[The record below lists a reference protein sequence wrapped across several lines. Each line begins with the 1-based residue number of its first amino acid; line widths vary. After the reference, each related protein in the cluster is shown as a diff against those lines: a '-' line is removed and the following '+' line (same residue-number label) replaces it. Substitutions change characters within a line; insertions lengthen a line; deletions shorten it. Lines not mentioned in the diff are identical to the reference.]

1 MTRVSSAPQELITSW
16 YPLPSIPSHL
26 FCLSR
31 IDYYLIISS
40 NLLPSYIH
48 VLPCAS
54 PYGHPHSPL
63 THNIDPC
70 LHVLAVLTRRYGST
84 GMNVLANIDD
94 FQEKLAMG
102 MLPDALKGKEEIVLK
117 YDKHGNV
124 LQRDL
129 YDYTGQRVF
138 APG

>member
-1 MTRVSSAPQELITSW
+1 
-16 YPLPSIPSHL
+16 
-26 FCLSR
+26 
-31 IDYYLIISS
+31 
-40 NLLPSYIH
+40 
-48 VLPCAS
+48 
-54 PYGHPHSPL
+54 
-63 THNIDPC
+63 
-70 LHVLAVLTRRYGST
+70 
-84 GMNVLANIDD
+84 MNVLANIDD